1 MSCLTMSHDHVN
13 AEGLL
18 QFDGHM
24 LPGTHGK
31 QDTFLEL
38 LSVSQFHLCSVEL
51 ETQPSAPIQGLWSM
65 LMAASAFSMA

>member
-1 MSCLTMSHDHVN
+1 MSHDHVN

-31 QDTFLEL
+31 QDAFLEFL
-38 LSVSQFHLCSVEL
+38 LSSISVLCKTRSKGSRDNQQ
-51 ETQPSAPIQGLWSM
+51 QPLIQGLWSM